1 MSSPSGAGK
10 TSISKKILQKDN
22 KISLSISCTTR
33 PRRKGE
39 VNKKDYIFLSEE
51 DFQKKIKSGDF
62 LEYASVFGNRYGTL
76 RQTVSRFF
84 NKKKDVLFDID
95 WQGYQQLKQSGMEVV
110 GIFILPPN
118 KKELIRRL
126 KNRGRD
132 TTEEMKKRMSLAQ
145 DEISHFPE
153 YDYVVV
159 NDDWSE
165 GLSSSIRCGLSE
177 VLKTN
182 PDTEAVILVLCDQ
195 PFLTTNILDQMV
207 NSYQGSGQPI
217 VHCLYS
223 EASGPPTLFHKSL
236 FPYLMELKGSQGAK
250 KVVDMF
256 PDKVAYIDFPE
267 GKFDIDTLED
277 YHQLIQTESDK

>member
-10 TSISKKILQKDN
+10 TSISKKILQKEN

-33 PRRKGE
+33 PKRKGE
-39 VNKKDYIFLSEE
+39 INKKDYIFLSEE
-51 DFQKKIKSGDF
+51 DFQKKIKNGDF
-62 LEYASVFGNRYGTL
+62 LEFASVFGYRYGTL
-76 RQTVSRFF
+76 RQTVNRFF
-84 NKKKDVLFDID
+84 NKKRDVLFDID

-159 NDDWSE
+159 NNDLDSCVTKIQNIIIAE
-165 GLSSSIRCGLSE
+165 RHKKSRQFNL
-177 VLKTN
+177 
-182 PDTEAVILVLCDQ
+182 TE
-195 PFLTTNILDQMV
+195 FV
-207 NSYQGSGQPI
+207 N
-217 VHCLYS
+217 
-223 EASGPPTLFHKSL
+223 
-236 FPYLMELKGSQGAK
+236 
-250 KVVDMF
+250 
-256 PDKVAYIDFPE
+256 
-267 GKFDIDTLED
+267 KFRD
-277 YHQLIQTESDK
+277 

>member
-1 MSSPSGAGK
+1 LEIKSKNFCIVLSSPSGAGK

-33 PRRKGE
+33 PKRKGE
-39 VNKKDYIFLSEE
+39 INKKDYIFLSEE
-51 DFQKKIKSGDF
+51 DFQKQIKNAEF

-76 RQTVSRFF
+76 RQTVNKFF
-84 NKKKDVLFDID
+84 NKKRDVLFDID

-159 NDDWSE
+159 NNDLDSCVTKIQNIIIAE
-165 GLSSSIRCGLSE
+165 RHKKSRQFNL
-177 VLKTN
+177 
-182 PDTEAVILVLCDQ
+182 TE
-195 PFLTTNILDQMV
+195 FV
-207 NSYQGSGQPI
+207 N
-217 VHCLYS
+217 
-223 EASGPPTLFHKSL
+223 
-236 FPYLMELKGSQGAK
+236 
-250 KVVDMF
+250 
-256 PDKVAYIDFPE
+256 
-267 GKFDIDTLED
+267 KFRD
-277 YHQLIQTESDK
+277 

>member
-33 PRRKGE
+33 PKRKGE
-39 VNKKDYIFLSEE
+39 INKKDYIFLSEE

-62 LEYASVFGNRYGTL
+62 LEFASVFGYRYGTL
-76 RQTVSRFF
+76 RQTVNRFF
-84 NKKKDVLFDID
+84 NKKRDVLFDID

-159 NDDWSE
+159 NNDLDLCVTKIQNIIIAERHKKSRQFN
-165 GLSSSIRCGLSE
+165 L
-177 VLKTN
+177 
-182 PDTEAVILVLCDQ
+182 TE
-195 PFLTTNILDQMV
+195 FV
-207 NSYQGSGQPI
+207 N
-217 VHCLYS
+217 
-223 EASGPPTLFHKSL
+223 
-236 FPYLMELKGSQGAK
+236 
-250 KVVDMF
+250 
-256 PDKVAYIDFPE
+256 
-267 GKFDIDTLED
+267 KFRD
-277 YHQLIQTESDK
+277 

>member
-33 PRRKGE
+33 PKRKGE
-39 VNKKDYIFLSEE
+39 INKKDYIFLSEE
-51 DFQKKIKSGDF
+51 DFQKQIKNGDF
-62 LEYASVFGNRYGTL
+62 LEFASVFGYRYGTL
-76 RQTVSRFF
+76 RQTVNRFF
-84 NKKKDVLFDID
+84 NKKRDVLFDID

-159 NDDWSE
+159 NNDLDSCVAKIQNIMIAE
-165 GLSSSIRCGLSE
+165 RHKKSRQFNL
-177 VLKTN
+177 
-182 PDTEAVILVLCDQ
+182 TE
-195 PFLTTNILDQMV
+195 FV
-207 NSYQGSGQPI
+207 N
-217 VHCLYS
+217 
-223 EASGPPTLFHKSL
+223 
-236 FPYLMELKGSQGAK
+236 
-250 KVVDMF
+250 
-256 PDKVAYIDFPE
+256 
-267 GKFDIDTLED
+267 KFRD
-277 YHQLIQTESDK
+277 

>member
-33 PRRKGE
+33 PKRKGE

-51 DFQKKIKSGDF
+51 DFQKQIKNGEF
-62 LEYASVFGNRYGTL
+62 LEYALVFGNRYGTL
-76 RQTVSRFF
+76 RQTVNNFF
-84 NKKKDVLFDID
+84 SKKKDVLFDID

-132 TTEEMKKRMSLAQ
+132 STEEMKKRMSLAQ

-159 NDDWSE
+159 NNDLDSCVAKIQNIIIAE
-165 GLSSSIRCGLSE
+165 RHKKSRQFNL
-177 VLKTN
+177 
-182 PDTEAVILVLCDQ
+182 TE
-195 PFLTTNILDQMV
+195 FV
-207 NSYQGSGQPI
+207 N
-217 VHCLYS
+217 
-223 EASGPPTLFHKSL
+223 
-236 FPYLMELKGSQGAK
+236 
-250 KVVDMF
+250 
-256 PDKVAYIDFPE
+256 
-267 GKFDIDTLED
+267 KFRD
-277 YHQLIQTESDK
+277 